1 VPRLEKMSERSPH
14 HSRINNYDEIPHQID
29 FEKRYSDQE
38 QTISLTFSVAG
49 DNVSSQ
55 CVRVLDF

>member
-1 VPRLEKMSERSPH
+1 MSERSPH

-29 FEKRYSDQE
+29 FERRYSDQE